1 MTRHIGTFKNFKGI
15 FQGFTLAEILITLGI
30 IGVIAAITMP
40 SLIAA
45 HKAKELESRFKKTY
59 SVISQ
64 AYILTKNTLGIDN
77 IHETYTYYDYDTN
90 SYVFAEEFINEYNKN
105 LKVIKTVDF
114 YSYKNYNGTRTI
126 TENRGNDYPAPCNIL
141 PDGSSVNVSINADGD
156 VTTKKNIW
164 IAVDTNGPKGGPN
177 KYGHDIFRFMID
189 NTDRLMPVK
198 PISEDSINPDL
209 EDIAG
214 RPCDIKS
221 SQLANGEGCAWYA
234 LNNICP
240 WDKKKKY
247 WETLPK

>member
-1 MTRHIGTFKNFKGI
+1 M
-15 FQGFTLAEILITLGI
+15 ITLGI

-114 YSYKNYNGTRTI
+114 YIYR
-126 TENRGNDYPAPCNIL
+126 AP
-141 PDGSSVNVSINADGD
+141 V
-156 VTTKKNIW
+156 
-164 IAVDTNGPKGGPN
+164 
-177 KYGHDIFRFMID
+177 R
-189 NTDRLMPVK
+189 
-198 PISEDSINPDL
+198 
-209 EDIAG
+209 
-214 RPCDIKS
+214 
-221 SQLANGEGCAWYA
+221 
-234 LNNICP
+234 
-240 WDKKKKY
+240 
-247 WETLPK
+247 